1 MVTVAGDA
9 AAFSLRVPDLAARS
23 SNCCGIPRLAVS
35 ILLMT
40 TYMLLNR
47 QFAKQYLAD
56 TANKKSQKYFDQGS
70 VQKALDYANKS
81 VELNPYEPFYYR
93 TRAKTYI
100 LQTTGQNTD
109 TINSFKALALKDILK
124 SQDLNTQNLATLR
137 GLVSLYYFLA
147 LQNVG
152 AVANDGVPGNN
163 INSFYLEIAQSYYK
177 NLSTNYPTD
186 VGVLVLMAK
195 YQKMLG
201 LNIDYRVTHEQIKAL
216 RPDLLDWYLE

>member
-1 MVTVAGDA
+1 MH
-9 AAFSLRVPDLAARS
+9 
-23 SNCCGIPRLAVS
+23 
-35 ILLMT
+35 
-40 TYMLLNR
+40 
-47 QFAKQYLAD
+47 FAKQYLAD
-56 TANKKSQKYFDQGS
+56 IANKKSQKYFDQGS
-70 VQKALDYANKS
+70 VQKSLDYANKS

-93 TRAKTYI
+93 ARAKTYI
-100 LQTTGQNTD
+100 LQTTGQNID
-109 TINSFKALALKDILK
+109 TINSLKALALKDILK

-163 INSFYLEIAQSYYK
+163 IDSFYLEIAQSYYK